1 MASRRMA
8 RLYMIRHGK
17 PAATWGGDVDDPG
30 LDPLGREQAKAA
42 RDWLLALPPAERP
55 QRVVSSPLARCRET
69 AQPTALALGVE
80 LRIEP
85 AVGEIPTPA
94 AVAKADRAPWLQK
107 AMAGTWGEIEGDIDY
122 QAWRADIVRTLA
134 GLGHTAVFSHYV
146 ALNGAVSKVSGDD
159 RVVSFRPD
167 HASITVFETDGQ
179 TLTLVARGAEAST
192 AVL

>member
-1 MASRRMA
+1 MA

-30 LDPLGREQAKAA
+30 LDPLGREQAEAA

-55 QRVVSSPLARCRET
+55 RQVVSSPLARCRET
-69 AQPTALALGVE
+69 AEPTAQALGVA
-80 LRIEP
+80 LRIDP

-94 AVAKADRAPWLQK
+94 AIAKADRSAWLQA
-107 AMAGTWGEIEGDIDY
+107 AMAGTWGQIEGDIDY
-122 QAWRADIVRTLA
+122 EAWRARIVRTLA

-146 ALNGAVSKVSGDD
+146 ALNGAVSKVTGDD
-159 RVVSFRPD
+159 QVVSFRPD
-167 HASITVFETDGQ
+167 HASITVFETDGAA
-179 TLTLVARGAEAST
+179 LTLVAKGAEAST